1 MSVCYGPNP
10 EGKFRMNFGPIN
22 QAGGEKR
29 LNVAFSRAKHHMVV
43 VSSIRGEAITNDYN
57 PGALAFK
64 NYLLYADAMSR
75 GKIEMAKQILQS
87 GEGRQGEGDAD
98 SWLNGVVE
106 PLFSWLEDQGYLVD
120 RNVGQ
125 SRFKCHLAVRCPGDT
140 VYRLGILIDGKS
152 YYGQKDLL
160 ERDLMRP
167 KLLRDFGWRV
177 AVVLAADWWQQTDAI
192 KSELLARLE
201 SPHPAD
207 EQKSP

>member
-1 MSVCYGPNP
+1 
-10 EGKFRMNFGPIN
+10 
-22 QAGGEKR
+22 
-29 LNVAFSRAKHHMVV
+29 
-43 VSSIRGEAITNDYN
+43 
-57 PGALAFK
+57 
-64 NYLLYADAMSR
+64 
-75 GKIEMAKQILQS
+75 MAKQILQS
-87 GEGRQGEGDAD
+87 GEGRQREVGAD

-106 PLFSWLEDQGYLVD
+106 PLSTWLEDQGYLVD

-125 SRFKCHLAVRCPGDT
+125 SRFKCQLAVRCPGDT